1 MKKTLILAL
10 GFAAIALSA
19 ATPAASTMGKARV
32 YRPERYAFAEKT
44 DIYNG

>member
-32 YRPERYAFAEKT
+32 YRPERYAF
-44 DIYNG
+44 